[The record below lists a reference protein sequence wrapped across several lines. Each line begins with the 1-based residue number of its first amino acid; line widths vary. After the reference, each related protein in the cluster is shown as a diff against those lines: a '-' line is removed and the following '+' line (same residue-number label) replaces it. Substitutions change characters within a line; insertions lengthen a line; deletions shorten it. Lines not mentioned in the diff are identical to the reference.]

1 MRLQHLSLVNF
12 RNYVRLELDFP
23 ARITLVQGANAQGKT
38 NLLEAIHYVATGR
51 SHHAGLERELVN
63 WLAVDDPLPHARVV
77 AVVGHDSHTTRLE
90 ITLLPNS
97 GPSSRAGFRKRIRI
111 NGVNRRALD
120 LVGHLRVV
128 LFVPQDIELVAGSPS
143 RRRRYPAVAL
153 CQIDRAYC
161 HALAGYNRVL
171 AQRNALL
178 RNLRERGGA
187 TDQLR
192 FWDEQL
198 AEHGAYLIAARARFI
213 ASLEIEARARHR
225 ELTSGRER
233 LSLRALPNLELSH
246 AARTSSPPLPLE
258 VAGEHAGAPPTR
270 VEIMERLSR
279 ALQADRARDIAAGMT
294 LIGPHRDDMQFI
306 VGGRDLR
313 IYGSRGQQRTA
324 ALALKL
330 AEVQVMTQE
339 TGDPPVLLLDDVM
352 SELDADR
359 RRMLL
364 AALEG
369 IPQAIIT
376 TTEWEAFTPA
386 FRARARLLRVIEGR
400 IEEVA
405 AEGV

>member
-1 MRLQHLSLVNF
+1 
-12 RNYVRLELDFP
+12 
-23 ARITLVQGANAQGKT
+23 
-38 NLLEAIHYVATGR
+38 
-51 SHHAGLERELVN
+51 
-63 WLAVDDPLPHARVV
+63 
-77 AVVGHDSHTTRLE
+77 
-90 ITLLPNS
+90 
-97 GPSSRAGFRKRIRI
+97 
-111 NGVNRRALD
+111 
-120 LVGHLRVV
+120 
-128 LFVPQDIELVAGSPS
+128 
-143 RRRRYPAVAL
+143 
-153 CQIDRAYC
+153 
-161 HALAGYNRVL
+161 
-171 AQRNALL
+171 
-178 RNLRERGGA
+178 
-187 TDQLR
+187 
-192 FWDEQL
+192 
-198 AEHGAYLIAARARFI
+198 
-213 ASLEIEARARHR
+213 
-225 ELTSGRER
+225 
-233 LSLRALPNLELSH
+233 
-246 AARTSSPPLPLE
+246 
-258 VAGEHAGAPPTR
+258 
-270 VEIMERLSR
+270 MERLSR

-339 TGDPPVLLLDDVM
+339 TGEPPVLLLDDVM